1 MSKDIEAGYILAKQ
15 VFELA
20 AWLGQAPG
28 FIMIPDHMFDALDAM
43 AETTCRTL
51 GLEIPEWDDE
61 KDEDDQK
68 DPIDIVCDWL
78 NEYEELNP
86 PKE

>member
-28 FIMIPDHMFDALDAM
+28 FINIPDYMFDALDSM
-43 AETTCRTL
+43 AETAATTL
-51 GLEIPEWDDE
+51 GLEVPEWDDE

-68 DPIDIVCDWL
+68 DPIDIVVDWL